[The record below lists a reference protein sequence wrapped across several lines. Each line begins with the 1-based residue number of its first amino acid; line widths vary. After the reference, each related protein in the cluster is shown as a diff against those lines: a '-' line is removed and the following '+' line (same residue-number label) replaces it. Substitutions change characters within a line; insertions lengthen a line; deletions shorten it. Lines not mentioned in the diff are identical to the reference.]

1 VRRRELLALL
11 GWAGHA
17 LPTVGV
23 REISS
28 KTALLAVLT
37 ARPPDSMRRYI
48 RAFDEGMLQA
58 GYVRGRDYE
67 ITLRS
72 TESDATRAP
81 ALLAELIGLKPRA
94 ILTSDTPLTLAAKRV
109 TNEIPIIG
117 VGIFNPV
124 GFGLV
129 QSIAH
134 PGGNVTGLLSSV
146 DRLVAKQL
154 ELLLQTVPGRTR
166 IGILANVNN
175 PANMAGVRFVQN
187 DAALRSL
194 RFVPAEIGQLSEI
207 EPAFRRFVDNHVE
220 AMLVMQD
227 ALFNA
232 NARQVAA
239 LALAARLPTVT
250 GFGESAEAGGLMSY
264 GLDLIYLW
272 RRAAALAAKII
283 NGANPADLPVELQ
296 PRLALVINLKTA
308 KALDITVPPSILAFA
323 NDVIE

>member
-1 VRRRELLALL
+1 MGKRAAIVGVGAVGGYTSIPTGRLRAQWNPVRRREVLALL
-11 GWAGHA
+11 GWAGQA
-17 LPTVGV
+17 WPPVGFS
-23 REISS
+23 EISS
-28 KTALLAVLT
+28 KTALLVVLT
-37 ARPPDSMRRYI
+37 ARPPDSMQRYI
-48 RAFDEGMLQA
+48 GAFDDGMRQA
-58 GYVRGRDYE
+58 GYVTGRDYE

-72 TESDATRAP
+72 TGRDATRAP
-81 ALLAELIGLKPRA
+81 ALLAELIGLNPRA
-94 ILTSDTPLTLAAKRV
+94 ILTSDTPLTLAAKQA
-109 TNEIPIIG
+109 TKEIPIIG

-207 EPAFRRFVDNHVE
+207 EPAFRSFVDNHVE
-220 AMLVMQD
+220 AILVMQD

-239 LALAARLPTVT
+239 LALAARTSDGDRIPRIRR
-250 GFGESAEAGGLMSY
+250 G
-264 GLDLIYLW
+264 
-272 RRAAALAAKII
+272 RRADELWARPDLSMAARRGVGGE
-283 NGANPADLPVELQ
+283 NH
-296 PRLALVINLKTA
+296 
-308 KALDITVPPSILAFA
+308 
-323 NDVIE
+323 

>member
-1 VRRRELLALL
+1 
-11 GWAGHA
+11 
-17 LPTVGV
+17 
-23 REISS
+23 
-28 KTALLAVLT
+28 
-37 ARPPDSMRRYI
+37 
-48 RAFDEGMLQA
+48 MLQA

-81 ALLAELIGLKPRA
+81 ALLAELIGLKPGA
-94 ILTSDTPLTLAAKRV
+94 ILTSDTPLTLAAKQV

-154 ELLLQTVPGRTR
+154 ELLLQTVPGRAR

-220 AMLVMQD
+220 AILVMQD

-250 GFGESAEAGGLMSY
+250 GFRESAEAGGLMSY

-308 KALDITVPPSILAFA
+308 KALGITVPPSILAFA

>member
-1 VRRRELLALL
+1 VRRREVLALL
-11 GWAGHA
+11 GWAGQA
-17 LPTVGV
+17 WPPVGLS
-23 REISS
+23 EISS
-28 KTALLAVLT
+28 KTALLAVVT
-37 ARPPDSMRRYI
+37 ARPPNSMRRYM

-58 GYVRGRDYE
+58 GYVTGREYE

-72 TESDATRAP
+72 TGSDATRAP

-94 ILTSDTPLTLAAKRV
+94 ILTTDTPLTLAAKRA
-109 TNEIPIIG
+109 TKEIPIIS
-117 VGIFNPV
+117 VLMADPV

-134 PGGNVTGLLSSV
+134 PSGNVTGLLSGV

-154 ELLLQTVPGRTR
+154 ELLLQTVPGKTR

-175 PANMAGVRFVQN
+175 PGNTIAVRLVPK
-187 DAALRSL
+187 DPAARSL
-194 RFVPAEIGQLSEI
+194 KFVPVQLGQLSEI
-207 EPAFRRFVDNHVE
+207 EPAFRSFVEKQVE
-220 AMLVMQD
+220 AILLLQD

-232 NARQVAA
+232 NARQIAA

-250 GFGESAEAGGLMSY
+250 GFRESAEAGGLMSY
-264 GLDLIYLW
+264 GLDLIYQW

-283 NGANPADLPVELQ
+283 NGANPADLPVEMQ
-296 PRLALVINLKTA
+296 PRLELVINLKTA
-308 KALDITVPPSILAFA
+308 KALGITVPASVLAFA